1 MRWQDP
7 FSENHSVPQ
16 DTDATESEH
25 DMRDWIPVILQ
36 AVIALGIYNVWLVR
50 AGKATTWRGGD
61 AKTMREEFA
70 VYGLPGWTMR
80 VVGLLKL
87 VCATALIVGIWV
99 PVVTAPAAIGLA
111 VLMMGA
117 VAMHLKV
124 RDPLQRSLPALTLLV
139 LCLLVVAL

>member
-1 MRWQDP
+1 
-7 FSENHSVPQ
+7 
-16 DTDATESEH
+16 
-25 DMRDWIPVILQ
+25 MRDWIPVILQ

-111 VLMMGA
+111 VLMVGA